1 MQIMQIPER
10 PKKNEMNPTRALVR
24 FRNTLYILGVDA
36 GKSGG
41 MIDFVYKYR
50 VDNNGKT

>member
-10 PKKNEMNPTRALVR
+10 PQKNEMNPTRALVR
-24 FRNTLYILGVDA
+24 FRDTLCILGVDE

-50 VDNNGKT
+50 VDNGKT